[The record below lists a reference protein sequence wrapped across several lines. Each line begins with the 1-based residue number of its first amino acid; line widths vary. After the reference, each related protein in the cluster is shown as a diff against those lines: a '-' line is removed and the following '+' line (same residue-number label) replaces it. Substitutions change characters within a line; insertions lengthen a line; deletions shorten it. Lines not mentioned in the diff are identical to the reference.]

1 MEVSE
6 SASRRRLLVSQARNA
21 RIYSRDNEEIWKIA
35 MSVVQE
41 TDGYLVGDDE
51 ESGHVGVGVETKV
64 VVGRRQG

>member
-6 SASRRRLLVSQARNA
+6 SASRRRILFFQARNA
-21 RIYSRDNEEIWKIA
+21 RIYFRNNEEIWKIA

-51 ESGHVGVGVETKV
+51 ESGHVGVGENKSCC
-64 VVGRRQG
+64 